1 MPLESTVPARTRK
14 IKLAE
19 AQELQDRTGLR
30 KARVQVQ
37 APEKM
42 ARLTAS
48 SPGHVDL
55 RPASLTNGRTSHK
68 RRTNGNLYY

>member
-68 RRTNGNLYY
+68 RQMNGKMTY